1 LRPQTGADTL
11 GGRAGTRDFMQPG
24 LVVADRFR
32 IEEPIGEGGI
42 GRVYRASDLRT
53 HTPVAVKVLRPELA
67 RDARVR
73 RRFRREARAVGR
85 LVHPHIVR
93 LLSYG
98 EDPSGAP
105 YLVMELLT
113 GQAMSG
119 LRAQGLDLQSLL
131 SVIDQTLSALAFA
144 HARGV
149 VHRDVKPENIIAD
162 LSGPTP
168 AAKLLDFGFARVED
182 DQDPRLTQA
191 HGDAFGTP
199 LYMAPEQA
207 TGKGNIGPPTDLY
220 GIGVVLF
227 EFLTGKPPFTGA
239 HGMAVALKHLM
250 EAVPPLVPRPGLELA
265 PGLKEVVLRALEKD
279 PGDRFQTA
287 ADMRRALSPFMQRA
301 GFDEDVLDELPDADR
316 TIGHANVA
324 LVSGFEDTVVG
335 EAVSPL
341 LAEPEAPAEVGRAG
355 EEAASPIVGRDADLI
370 WLWGQ
375 VQAVVEGGQGRIAL
389 LGAPPGMGRGR
400 VTRWLRD
407 QMAEGG
413 WMLCVGGVHG
423 AGDDGAEG
431 LRGALDELFGH
442 LPEDR
447 REAEGR
453 VRALLGRWNGAQ
465 AAPVD
470 ASRFSALLSYLRPE
484 IAANEGMSEPTRIR
498 GDVLFE
504 RVSEVL
510 RVAAADRP
518 VLLTLE
524 GLENAAPETFGL
536 LRFMARCLRRRPF
549 PILVLTTYETD
560 GQGRPSPDLARELQS
575 MVADDEVVASRVLE
589 PLAHED
595 VLGLLRTVAPLED
608 AAAEALAR
616 RTQGSPLFARE
627 LALLLRQTGD
637 LVERGGVLRLGATD
651 PARWPATLSDTIL
664 QRTRATLALLP
675 DAEFAATVLDH
686 AVVLGPSFDYDLLSA
701 FLVRALGQ
709 EARIEAA
716 TESLIRAHLLVE
728 NRGSRV
734 DRLHVAHVGLGEALL
749 ADVTARGLAP
759 RLHRIAAD
767 AKIAHTPVRGLAVA
781 LQIAEHFRA
790 AGMPAEAARF
800 FVEAAGHAHREEQ
813 FDRARTL
820 LETADRLLSSL
831 SGQAAERQRAMLWL
845 DLGELE
851 LKHGKAQRALALGS
865 RVCDW
870 ARQAGEPLLEGRAL
884 LLVSDLLRSGMRNGN
899 DPAKASAGYARAREA
914 FERAGHGPGVARCL
928 LGQAM
933 VERGRGQLDVARDLF
948 ERAREA
954 MDAVDDA
961 AGSARASRGLGDL
974 ALRRGD
980 YAEATQHLEAA
991 RARFLAGGDRTG
1003 ATQCQWLL
1011 GESWR
1016 RLGDPGRAL
1025 ANLTAAANGYG
1036 ALGDRAGLARC
1047 QFALGR
1053 LHLAAGRWPEGE
1065 ECLRLAGDG
1074 FADTGDPMHAAM
1086 ARSELGV
1093 SAADRGDLERAWHSL
1108 GEALRAAVEG
1118 GDAQREAVVRA
1129 ALAWVAAEAGDPDT
1143 ATAEL
1148 QAALDLD
1155 ARQPVMEIE
1164 FARALEGVADVE
1176 VRRGRAQHGRALYI
1190 RATRLFR
1197 DASAFAAA
1205 ARVDEKLGRV
1215 GPVP

>member
-1 LRPQTGADTL
+1 
-11 GGRAGTRDFMQPG
+11 MQSG

-53 HTPVAVKVLRPELA
+53 QTPVAVKVLRPEFA

-113 GQAMSG
+113 GQSLSG
-119 LRAQGLDLQSLL
+119 LRAKGLDLQRLL
-131 SVIDQTLSALAFA
+131 IVMDQTLSALAFA

-149 VHRDVKPENIIAD
+149 VHRDVKPENIIVELDGAVP
-162 LSGPTP
+162 GT
-168 AAKLLDFGFARVED
+168 KLLDFGFARVED

-227 EFLTGKPPFTGA
+227 EFLSGKPPFTGA

-250 EAVPPLVPRPGLELA
+250 EAVPPLVPRPGLEL
-265 PGLKEVVLRALEKD
+265 PLGLTDVVLRALEKD

-287 ADMRRALSPFMQRA
+287 ADMRRALSPFLQRT
-301 GFDEDVLDELPDADR
+301 GFDDDALDELPDADR
-316 TIGHANVA
+316 TIGHAA
-324 LVSGFEDTVVG
+324 GPLISGYDDTAVG
-335 EAVSPL
+335 EVLAPL
-341 LAEPEAPAEVGRAG
+341 VVEAEAPAAAERAI
-355 EEAASPIVGRDADLI
+355 EDAASPLVGRDADLI
-370 WLWGQ
+370 WLWSL
-375 VQAVVEGGQGRIAL
+375 VQEVVEGGQGRVAL
-389 LGAPPGMGRGR
+389 LGARAGMGRNR

-423 AGDDGAEG
+423 AGDDGEEG

-453 VRALLGRWNGAQ
+453 VRALLGRWNGARD
-465 AAPVD
+465 APVD

-484 IAANEGMSEPTRIR
+484 IAANEGLSEPSRIR
-498 GDVLFE
+498 GDVLFD

-524 GLENAAPETFGL
+524 GLEHAAPETFGL
-536 LRFMARCLRRRPF
+536 LRFLARALRRRPF

-560 GQGRPSPDLARELQS
+560 EHGLPTPELARQLQS
-575 MVADDEVVASRVLE
+575 LVADDGVVSSRVLE
-589 PLAHED
+589 PLADDD
-595 VLGLLRTVAPLED
+595 VVALLRTVAPVDD
-608 AAAEALAR
+608 AAAEAIAR
-616 RTQGSPLFARE
+616 RVQGNPFFARE

-637 LVERGGVLRLGATD
+637 LVDGGGVVRLGDTD
-651 PARWPATLSDTIL
+651 PSRWPATLTETVL
-664 QRTRATLALLP
+664 RRTRATLAHLP

-701 FLVRALGQ
+701 FLARAAGQ
-709 EARIEAA
+709 EARVEAA
-716 TESLIRAHLLVE
+716 IESLIRAHLLVE

-734 DRLHVAHVGLGEALL
+734 DRLHIAHGPLGEALL
-749 ADVTARGLAP
+749 ADVAARGIAP
-759 RLHRIAAD
+759 RLHRLAAD
-767 AKIAHTPVRGLAVA
+767 AKIVHAPVRGLAVA
-781 LQIAEHFRA
+781 VQIAEHFRA
-790 AGMPAEAARF
+790 AGMAAEAARF

-813 FDRARTL
+813 FDRARAL
-820 LETADRLLSSL
+820 LETADRLLATL

-851 LKHGKAQRALALGS
+851 LKHGNAQRSLALGS

-870 ARQAGEPLLEGRAL
+870 ARHAGEPLLEGRAL
-884 LLVSDLLRSGMRNGN
+884 LLVSDLLRTGMRAGN
-899 DPAKASAGYARAREA
+899 DSAKASAGYARAREA

-933 VERGRGQLDVARDLF
+933 VERGRGQLDVARNLF
-948 ERAREA
+948 QRAREA

-980 YAEATQHLEAA
+980 YAEASQHLEAA
-991 RARFLAGGDRTG
+991 RARFLAGGDRAG

-1016 RLGDPGRAL
+1016 RLGDPARAL
-1025 ANLTAAANGYG
+1025 ANLSAAANGYG

-1074 FADTGDPMHAAM
+1074 FADIGDATHAAM
-1086 ARSELGV
+1086 ARGELGV
-1093 SAADRGDLERAWHSL
+1093 NAAERGDLERAWHSF
-1108 GEALRAAVEG
+1108 GEALPPAVES
-1118 GDAQREAVVRA
+1118 GDRQREAIVRA
-1129 ALAWVAAEAGDPDT
+1129 GLAWVAAAAGDADT
-1143 ATAEL
+1143 SAAEL
-1148 QAALDLD
+1148 QAALELD
-1155 ARQPVMEIE
+1155 SRHPIAELE

-1176 VRRGRAQHGRALYI
+1176 VLRGRSPRVRALYA
-1190 RATRLFR
+1190 RASQIFR
-1197 DASAFAAA
+1197 DANALAAA
-1205 ARVDEKLGRV
+1205 ARVEDKLSRHGL
-1215 GPVP
+1215 VP